1 MKKIAR
7 DVMTKELIS
16 VTPDTPIAEF
26 ARICEE
32 DNISGAPVIRI
43 DGTLVGIVSRTDL
56 VRRLLEDGRSFG
68 TTAEFEM
75 PATHEDLRQVSDI
88 MATDVVS
95 FSPESSVSDIAAR
108 MARDKI
114 HRVVV
119 TEGDKVAGIVTS
131 LDVLGCFPG

>member
-1 MKKIAR
+1 MTTTAF

-16 VTPDTPIAEF
+16 VTPETPITEF
-26 ARICEE
+26 ARICAE

-56 VRRLLEDGRSFG
+56 VRRLLEDGRSYG
-68 TTAEFEM
+68 ARGALEM
-75 PATHEDLRQVSDI
+75 PVTHEDLRQVSDI

-95 FSPESSVSDIAAR
+95 FPPETPVSDIAAR

-119 TEGDKVAGIVTS
+119 TEGDKVAGILTS
-131 LDVLGCFPG
+131 LDLLGCFPA